1 MAPPEPILSMRNIC
15 KSFGRIE
22 VLRNVSLD
30 VQAGEIHALAG
41 ENGAGKSTL
50 MNIIGGIHKPTS
62 GEIFLR
68 GARVEIKSPLDAQ
81 DHGISLVHQE
91 IALCPDVTVAENVM
105 MSSIARSRAPF
116 VNRARIRR
124 QARETLRQLTDIEPD
139 TILGKLSIS
148 NQQLVEICRALNS
161 DCDILILDEP
171 TAALTQPEA
180 DALFAILR
188 RLRAQGMAII
198 YISHRMSEIYG
209 LCDRITILRD
219 GLHISTD
226 PVSAISPDEV
236 VHRLVGRRLE
246 SMYPAKPAKA
256 GERVLLS
263 ARDLSDGRKVRGV
276 GFDLM
281 QGEILGIAGLIGS
294 GRTEL
299 LELVCGLRPRTGG
312 SASLAG
318 GEAFAP
324 AHYAAAVNRGVVYL
338 SEDRKTNGSFQELPI
353 AFNVSSLK
361 LAQVAT
367 RLGLVNR
374 RKETAQAVALGRRL
388 NLRAA
393 GVHQNVAELSGG
405 NQQKVAIAK
414 LLSVDPRIVLLDE
427 PTRGIDVGAK
437 AEIHALLRDLAGAGV
452 GVIVVSSELSEV
464 IGLCDRVLVLAEGRP
479 SGTLAGEE
487 LTEGNV
493 VRLAAGPARATP
505 NLEVSV
511 G

>member
-1 MAPPEPILSMRNIC
+1 MAPTEPILRLRNIC

-22 VLRNVSLD
+22 VLRDVTLD
-30 VQAGEIHALAG
+30 VHAGEIHALAG

-50 MNIIGGIHKPTS
+50 MNIIGGIHQPTS
-62 GEIFLR
+62 GEIVLR
-68 GARVEIKSPLDAQ
+68 GAQAEIRSPLDAQ

-124 QARETLRQLTDIEPD
+124 QAAETLRLLTDIEPD

-171 TAALTQPEA
+171 TAALTQSEA

-188 RLRAQGMAII
+188 QLRAKGMAII

-219 GLHISTD
+219 GRLISTD
-226 PVSAISPDEV
+226 PVSAISPGEV
-236 VHRLVGRRLE
+236 VHRLIGRRLDA
-246 SMYPAKPAKA
+246 MYPAKAAVA
-256 GERVLLS
+256 GGDVLLS

-276 GFDLM
+276 GFDLRK
-281 QGEILGIAGLIGS
+281 GEILGIAGLIGS

-299 LELVCGLRPRTGG
+299 LEMICGLRPRVAGTV
-312 SASLAG
+312 SLEG
-318 GEAFAP
+318 GEGFAP
-324 AHYAAAVNRGVVYL
+324 ALYARSVSRGVVYL
-338 SEDRKTNGSFQELPI
+338 SEDRKTNGSFQTLPI
-353 AFNVSSLK
+353 AFNISSLR
-361 LAQVAT
+361 LSQVAT

-374 RKETAQAVALGRRL
+374 RKEAAQALALGRRL
-388 NLRAA
+388 NLRSA
-393 GVHQNVAELSGG
+393 GIHQNVSELSGG

-437 AEIHALLRDLAGAGV
+437 AEIHALLRELATAGV

-464 IGLCDRVLVLAEGRP
+464 IGLCDRVLVLAEGRL
-479 SGTLAGEE
+479 SGMLEGEE

-493 VRLAAGPARATP
+493 VRLAAGPARPTRNDEARR
-505 NLEVSV
+505 